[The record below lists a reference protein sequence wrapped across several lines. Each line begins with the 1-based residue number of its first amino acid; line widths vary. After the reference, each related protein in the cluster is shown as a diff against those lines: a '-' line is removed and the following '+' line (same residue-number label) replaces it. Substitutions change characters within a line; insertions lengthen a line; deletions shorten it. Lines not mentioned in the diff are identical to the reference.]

1 MASLSRYPEGWHR
14 PELERRTGKLKV
26 GQTTAG
32 QEHWHSQTVAP
43 FGPDADA
50 SLEML
55 ATLVSLLI
63 KDPIP

>member
-43 FGPDADA
+43 LGPDADA
-50 SLEML
+50 SLEN
-55 ATLVSLLI
+55 ATSISLLN
-63 KDPIP
+63 KDPIT

>member
-50 SLEML
+50 SLENG
-55 ATLVSLLI
+55 TSISLLI
-63 KDPIP
+63 KDPVT